1 MISENERRDWIEVG
15 AQAALASA
23 YWVVAKILAVN
34 ILIGAAFVFF
44 PPPEAIATFFMGI
57 TMGLLIFTI
66 NSVCTVKADK
76 ISRKE
81 VRANG

>member
-1 MISENERRDWIEVG
+1 MISENVKRDLIETGVH
-15 AQAALASA
+15 AALSRS

-34 ILIGAAFVFF
+34 ILISAAFIFF
-44 PPPEAIATFFMGI
+44 PPPEAITTFFMGI
-57 TMGLLIFTI
+57 SMGLLIFTI

-81 VRANG
+81 VRANV